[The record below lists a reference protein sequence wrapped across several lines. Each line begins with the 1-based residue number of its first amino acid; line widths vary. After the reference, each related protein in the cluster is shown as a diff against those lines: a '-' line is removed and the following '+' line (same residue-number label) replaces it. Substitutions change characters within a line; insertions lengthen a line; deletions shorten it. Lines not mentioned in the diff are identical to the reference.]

1 MGEIWRIAQKP
12 GKSLGIITPLPE
24 RNRQWA
30 AEPLGVAPKTCAFF
44 RKKQRPVPAL
54 CPDGLP
60 IDLPSVFW

>member
-30 AEPLGVAPKTCAFF
+30 AEPPGVAPKTGAVFSGGAAACAG
-44 RKKQRPVPAL
+44 AL
-54 CPDGLP
+54 PRWIAD
-60 IDLPSVFW
+60 